1 MKVTMLLADYAVVA
15 DGKLTVVGGGWSI
28 TGPEPQ
34 PFGIAILV
42 HVPWDQANRRHVMR
56 LELLDS
62 DGNPVLGRED
72 GDPDSE
78 PRPIVFLDELSFE
91 VGRPPGLK
99 PGTPLEFMIA
109 MNSAPLGLEPGGRY
123 EWRLS
128 IDGAM
133 RDEWRLGFS
142 VREVEAELA

>member
-28 TGPEPQ
+28 TGPAPE

-42 HVPWDQANRRHVMR
+42 HVPWDQANQRHTMR

-62 DGNPVLGRED
+62 DGNPALARQAGDED
-72 GDPDSE
+72 GDAE
-78 PRPIVFLDELSFE
+78 PIVFFDDLAFE
-91 VGRPPGLK
+91 VGRPPGIK

-109 MNSAPLGLEPGGRY
+109 VNSTPLALEPGGRY
-123 EWRLS
+123 EWRLA
-128 IDGAM
+128 IDGEM

-142 VREVEAELA
+142 VREAAEDI